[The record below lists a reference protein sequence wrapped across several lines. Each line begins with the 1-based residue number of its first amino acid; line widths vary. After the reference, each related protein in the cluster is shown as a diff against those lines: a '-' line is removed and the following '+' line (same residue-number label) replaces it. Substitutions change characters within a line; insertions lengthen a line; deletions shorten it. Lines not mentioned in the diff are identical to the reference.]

1 VDNLPRGDEQD
12 LVLTDAIRRRWLPI
26 VLVTLILATLAGVY
40 AAHRPVTYT
49 STAKVLLRPSPGN
62 ALSVDSITT
71 SQQITVAMTTEAA
84 LVTSPDVIDLVNK
97 ALHSKLAPGTT
108 TIKSQVATN
117 TEIVVIKYTAPTPA
131 EAEKGANA
139 VATAFLQYR
148 LTRATD
154 TIGKQTKSLQ
164 SQLKSAQKSLK
175 SAAVTSIGTNPP
187 PDAVSQVQLYAS
199 QVATLQQSIGALQVT
214 DTNPGSVATPASAPS
229 SADGFAP
236 WIYIL
241 AAVIV
246 GLGAAILIAIWRA
259 RNDQRVHASTLVSVR
274 GRPVLVAL
282 PPARGHGQRLIA
294 GADDRDP
301 LRDAYRR
308 ARTAVLTGVRRP
320 AVVVV
325 SHVSP
330 VDPEEEVAANLA
342 LSLASAGFKVGVV
355 DTRLDGRVPGRF
367 GAGLEPRLP
376 AVLDGLPN
384 RSMPLAREH
393 GVTVVPS
400 DDNPAMLRDRLAGAT
415 FVNLLRELRSRSDY
429 VFVTAPAA
437 STADGAAVALAG
449 DHMVLTVVEGVTTR
463 NELHDILDRAERL
476 GIDVVGIIVT
486 PRRRRFLGLPRRPAR
501 AGKPANAKVGKPA
514 DTARQPGAAVEVP
527 AATLGAGSS
536 PAGPG
541 STHQPIADRMKSARA
556 RQKAGRDL
564 RRRRDAARTG
574 GRPAGSA
581 SPGASATTDTDDT
594 ENRSSL
600 DQARAT
606 LGDSRSTTDGG

>member
-1 VDNLPRGDEQD
+1 MDNLPHGDEQD

-84 LVTSPDVIDLVNK
+84 LVTSPEVIDLVNK
-97 ALHSKLAPGTT
+97 ALHSKLSPGTT

-117 TEIVVIKYTAPTPA
+117 TEIIVIKYTAPTA
-131 EAEKGANA
+131 AAAEKGANA
-139 VATAFLQYR
+139 VATAFLEYR
-148 LTRATD
+148 LARATD

-175 SAAVTSIGTNPP
+175 SAAVTSLGTNPP

-214 DTNPGSVATPASAPS
+214 DTNPGSVATPASAPT

-282 PPARGHGQRLIA
+282 PSARGHGQRLIA

-342 LSLASAGFKVGVV
+342 LSLSSAGFKVGVV

-367 GAGLEPRLP
+367 GAALEPRLP
-376 AVLDGLPN
+376 AVLDGLAN

-449 DHMVLTVVEGVTTR
+449 DHMILTVVEGVTTR

-486 PRRRRFLGLPRRPAR
+486 PRRRRFLRLPRRPAT
-501 AGKPANAKVGKPA
+501 AGKSPKPGKGGKPAQSVPVPDAA
-514 DTARQPGAAVEVP
+514 DEMPAAVF
-527 AATLGAGSS
+527 GAGSS
-536 PAGPG
+536 G
-541 STHQPIADRMKSARA
+541 SSHQPIPDRMKSAKA

-564 RRRRDAARTG
+564 RRRRDAPRTG
-574 GRPAGSA
+574 GRPAGS
-581 SPGASATTDTDDT
+581 SSSGASTTTGTDDT
-594 ENRSSL
+594 ETRSSL
-600 DQARAT
+600 DEARAA
-606 LGDSRSTTDGG
+606 LGDARSTTDGG